1 MTFSSKSVDLE
12 LPRVGDVWVELGK
25 DLYRPGE
32 TPARQRLWLV
42 VEELAA
48 TAVTT
53 RQVRLVNLE
62 TGRERNRGLWR
73 FASTKF
79 PWKRF
84 ASPET

>member
-1 MTFSSKSVDLE
+1 MTFCSKSVEHE
-12 LPRVGDVWVELGK
+12 LPQVGEVWLEVGK
-25 DLYRPGE
+25 DFYRPGE

-42 VEELAA
+42 VAELAA
-48 TAVTT
+48 TQVAT

-84 ASPET
+84 ASPEA